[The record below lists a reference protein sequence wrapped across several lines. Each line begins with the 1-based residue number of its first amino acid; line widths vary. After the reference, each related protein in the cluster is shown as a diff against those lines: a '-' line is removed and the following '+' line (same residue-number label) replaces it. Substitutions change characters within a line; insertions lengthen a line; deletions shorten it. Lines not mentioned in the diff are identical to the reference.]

1 MCYVFQYDIG
11 ILCPRLIRPTPIER
25 NPMVWMGVISR
36 AESSRS
42 TITAIK
48 SFFSSL
54 TPYTMNAPSPRS
66 ASHSKFFAVYLTPSA
81 DLVNGSIEAERAC
94 SLALY
99 PADKGLAAHSRAHI
113 TFGQVLATG
122 TGRPNWRRTRGRTA
136 VLAVPNR
143 CKCTRFVRGHDPT

>member
-1 MCYVFQYDIG
+1 MAQANSPYPHRAKSHGLDGRYLKGG
-11 ILCPRLIRPTPIER
+11 IISLHDHGDQVVLFLV
-25 NPMVWMGVISR
+25 NPVHNECAVTQG
-36 AESSRS
+36 
-42 TITAIK
+42 
-48 SFFSSL
+48 
-54 TPYTMNAPSPRS
+54 

-136 VLAVPNR
+136 ILAVPNR
-143 CKCTRFVRGHDPT
+143 CKCT

>member
-1 MCYVFQYDIG
+1 MSQANSPYPHRAKSHGLDGRYLKGG
-11 ILCPRLIRPTPIER
+11 IISLHDHGDQVVLFLV
-25 NPMVWMGVISR
+25 NPVHNECAVTQG
-36 AESSRS
+36 
-42 TITAIK
+42 
-48 SFFSSL
+48 
-54 TPYTMNAPSPRS
+54 

-81 DLVNGSIEAERAC
+81 DLVNGSIEAERAR

-136 VLAVPNR
+136 ILAIPNR
-143 CKCTRFVRGHDPT
+143 YKCTRFVRGHDPT

>member
-1 MCYVFQYDIG
+1 MSQANSPYPHRAKSHGLDGRYLKGG
-11 ILCPRLIRPTPIER
+11 IISLHDHGDQVVLFLV
-25 NPMVWMGVISR
+25 NPVHNECAVTQG
-36 AESSRS
+36 
-42 TITAIK
+42 
-48 SFFSSL
+48 
-54 TPYTMNAPSPRS
+54 

-136 VLAVPNR
+136 IFAVPNR
-143 CKCTRFVRGHDPT
+143 YKCTRFVRGHVSPHLSQLALVV

>member
-1 MCYVFQYDIG
+1 MSQANSPYPHRAKSHGLDGRYLKGG
-11 ILCPRLIRPTPIER
+11 IISLHDHGDQVVLFLV
-25 NPMVWMGVISR
+25 NPVHNECAVTQG
-36 AESSRS
+36 
-42 TITAIK
+42 
-48 SFFSSL
+48 
-54 TPYTMNAPSPRS
+54 

-99 PADKGLAAHSRAHI
+99 PVDKGLAAHSRAHI
-113 TFGQVLATG
+113 TFDQVLATG